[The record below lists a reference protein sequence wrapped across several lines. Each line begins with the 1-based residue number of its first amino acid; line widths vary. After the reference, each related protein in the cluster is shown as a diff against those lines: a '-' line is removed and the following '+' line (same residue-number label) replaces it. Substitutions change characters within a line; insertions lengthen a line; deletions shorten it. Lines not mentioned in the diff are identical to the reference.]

1 MDKDE
6 LIDEINLYKSRINW
20 VLLDSTQDG
29 DYRNLTGKEFD
40 ELTFCNDNI
49 ADLEDEIDML
59 DDDDDDEVVK
69 NFFGMQRLSTVE
81 FEDMS
86 DKGRIIWKGIG
97 MLLAYGAITAAVI
110 YFLNGCTFDKWKA
123 VTWAMF
129 MAFGIWQSYRWF
141 QRKVEELNDKED

>member
-59 DDDDDDEVVK
+59 DDDDNDEVVK
-69 NFFGMQRLSTVE
+69 NFFGM
-81 FEDMS
+81 
-86 DKGRIIWKGIG
+86 
-97 MLLAYGAITAAVI
+97 
-110 YFLNGCTFDKWKA
+110 
-123 VTWAMF
+123 
-129 MAFGIWQSYRWF
+129 
-141 QRKVEELNDKED
+141 

>member
-29 DYRNLTGKEFD
+29 DYRNLTSKELD

-59 DDDDDDEVVK
+59 DDDEDDEVVK
-69 NFFGMQRLSTVE
+69 NFFGM
-81 FEDMS
+81 
-86 DKGRIIWKGIG
+86 
-97 MLLAYGAITAAVI
+97 
-110 YFLNGCTFDKWKA
+110 
-123 VTWAMF
+123 
-129 MAFGIWQSYRWF
+129 
-141 QRKVEELNDKED
+141 